1 VLASHTLSPTRTL
14 IRANTFARRELIVFH
29 SFARERNNYASG
41 DNSSP
46 SHCAACMTA
55 FNANGASVQAIGQ
68 DDAGVLSLMKNI
80 MHWMLMSQLTLL
92 VLEKWTNLYNDE

>member
-1 VLASHTLSPTRTL
+1 
-14 IRANTFARRELIVFH
+14 
-29 SFARERNNYASG
+29 
-41 DNSSP
+41 
-46 SHCAACMTA
+46 MTA